1 MQSVIQLLFDI
12 LLFNTVFSTM
22 QIIGI
27 AVVLSGFTVK
37 WCAEIRNAF
46 FNKRLRSTTN
56 STAILGPKPSAAG
69 DLQLEERPQ
78 QAYLSNNPSYSQQ

>member
-27 AVVLSGFTVK
+27 AVVLAGATVK
-37 WCAEIRNAF
+37 WGAEIRKAF
-46 FNKRLRSTTN
+46 FNKRLP
-56 STAILGPKPSAAG
+56 L
-69 DLQLEERPQ
+69 
-78 QAYLSNNPSYSQQ
+78 